1 MIVWILESDSGVKLL
16 YKSFL
21 KIKTDEDIV
30 SGFLTAFNQF
40 SMTEFQQSLE
50 SIEMAGLKWV
60 YIMESEYNLLFVA
73 ADTKNIKT
81 EILIGRL
88 QAIRKAFIDKFKGL
102 YKKRGKSWDGNINV
116 FLPFLE
122 VIEDYYNQWEEVN
135 ILTEVADLYDILRV
149 IQQILIML
157 RNITINR
164 MYSKSQRIILDQIEK
179 TYNFYMKQKDFKK
192 QPELKNI
199 SFSKESWFNLVD
211 IDLVKCDK
219 MLLIEHLKSILII
232 IVNTLK
238 EVKGKDVCFKYF
250 NEEKIYTYIYNNIK
264 LLQDLNV
271 DMFLLELFLLL

>member
-264 LLQDLNV
+264 LLKDLNV

>member
-60 YIMESEYNLLFVA
+60 YIMESEYSLLFVA

-264 LLQDLNV
+264 LLKDLNV